1 MRKNNLSLSILSLG
15 ALYLLSSCSN
25 QVETPEVVS
34 KGDEIRTKSI
44 DISKYSFTP
53 GKLILS
59 NKSSNISAQSIYIDP
74 SIQIGPVVRNSIINK
89 SNLRSALDAISVH
102 KSINDALD
110 WSSGTQ
116 AVENRSDIYDDIY
129 SVEVRIPLK
138 DNPKIIFKGNF
149 EYYGGGNTDGYYE
162 SGGFEEAIKV
172 SEIVNSI
179 GQYSHW
185 DLTKNTIST
194 WVVKD
199 TKGITT
205 QSGNYDASSL
215 ITIAEDLEVPV
226 SVRSPIYTMSVD
238 SSRISAQ
245 AIIVNPITPT
255 CQNGNGGVGQQAI
268 EVNPAPGVCGTTP
281 VCPPGEIIST
291 SMGGIRQLSNGTYC
305 QVKDPNA
312 IKPTNCKPPAEVT
325 EAYTDSVESMRDAAF
340 DHGSAQNKAAFAI
353 FGTTAGGGAFFTT
366 IATGMCKVPGA
377 AASIPGAAICLGTGI
392 VTTVSAFEAYD
403 AMRDSEEMGRR
414 SRREQDKYYKAEAE
428 YKGWFSSRGCA
439 IPPM

>member
-1 MRKNNLSLSILSLG
+1 MRKNNVSLSILSLG
-15 ALYLLSSCSN
+15 ALYLLSGCSN
-25 QVETPEVVS
+25 QVETPEMAS
-34 KGDEIRTKSI
+34 KGGEIRAKSI

-59 NKSSNISAQSIYIDP
+59 NKSSNISTQSIYIDP
-74 SIQIGPVVRNSIINK
+74 SIQIGPVVKNSILNK
-89 SNLRSALDAISVH
+89 SNLRSALDAINVQ
-102 KSINDALD
+102 KSLNDALD

-116 AVENRSDIYDDIY
+116 KVENRSDVYDDIY

-138 DNPKIIFKGNF
+138 DNPRIIFKGNF

-162 SGGFEEAIKV
+162 SGSFEEAIKV

-194 WVVKD
+194 WVIKD
-199 TKGITT
+199 TRGITA

-215 ITIAEDLEVPV
+215 ITIAEDLDVPV

-245 AIIVNPITPT
+245 AIIVNPTTPT

-312 IKPTNCKPPAEVT
+312 IKPTNCNPPAEVK
-325 EAYTDSVESMRDAAF
+325 EAYIDSIEAMRDAAF
-340 DHGSAQNKAAFAI
+340 DHSSAQNKVALTV
-353 FGTTAGGGAFFTT
+353 FGAGSGGGAFL
-366 IATGMCKVPGA
+366 ISAATGLCKIPGS
-377 AASIPGAAICLGTGI
+377 AASIPGAAICLGAGI
-392 VTTVSAFEAYD
+392 SSGISAYSAYD

-414 SRREQDKYYKAEAE
+414 SRREQDKYYKAEGD
-428 YKGWFSSRGCA
+428 YKNWFISRGCA